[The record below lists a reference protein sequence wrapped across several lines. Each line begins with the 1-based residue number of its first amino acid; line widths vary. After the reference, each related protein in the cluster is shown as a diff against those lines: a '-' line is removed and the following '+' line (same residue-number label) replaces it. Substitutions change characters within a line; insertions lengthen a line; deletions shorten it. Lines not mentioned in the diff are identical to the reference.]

1 MKIFFSVCLGGAI
14 GSFLRY
20 VVSVLL
26 VRSSVHSFPLATF
39 TVNIIGSF
47 LIGLFFAMTQRYE
60 WFSPQLRLFFITG
73 FCGGLTT
80 FSTFAYENLSLL
92 QSGNITLFI
101 AYSVGSF
108 VLSMLSV
115 LAGIYVLRLF

>member
-1 MKIFFSVCLGGAI
+1 MKIFFSVCLGGAV

-20 VVSVLL
+20 VVSALL
-26 VRSSVHSFPLATF
+26 VRGSAHSFPLATF

-108 VLSMLSV
+108 VLSMLAV
-115 LAGIYVLRLF
+115 LAGIYVLKFF

>member
-1 MKIFFSVCLGGAI
+1 MKIFFSVCLGGAV

-26 VRSSVHSFPLATF
+26 VRGSAHGFPLATF

-108 VLSMLSV
+108 VLSMLAV
-115 LAGIYVLRLF
+115 LAGIYVLKFF